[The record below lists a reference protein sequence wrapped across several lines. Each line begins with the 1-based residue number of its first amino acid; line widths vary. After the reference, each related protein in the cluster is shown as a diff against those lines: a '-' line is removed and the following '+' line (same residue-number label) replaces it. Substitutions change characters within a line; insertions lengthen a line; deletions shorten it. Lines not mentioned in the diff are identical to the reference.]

1 MNEYEKMLKK
11 LNDCYNQL
19 DYAVEETQIDM
30 AIYAIKECEQEIVL
44 YISKE

>member
-1 MNEYEKMLKK
+1 MSEYERMLKK

-30 AIYAIKECEQEIVL
+30 AIYAIKECEKEIEL
-44 YISKE
+44 YLSGE